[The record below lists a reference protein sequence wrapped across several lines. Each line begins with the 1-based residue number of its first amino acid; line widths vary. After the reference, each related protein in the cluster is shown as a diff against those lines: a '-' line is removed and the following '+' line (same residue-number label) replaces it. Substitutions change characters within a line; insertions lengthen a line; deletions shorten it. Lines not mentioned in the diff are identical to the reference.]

1 MLMVLYFSILT
12 RDKGEQ
18 VFMGMG
24 FGSVRIALNGCSL
37 LSVPGIESSRY
48 ILPGVGSEQ
57 YNRCV
62 SEKEEES

>member
-24 FGSVRIALNGCSL
+24 FGSDRTAMNDCSL
-37 LSVPGIESSRY
+37 LSVPGI
-48 ILPGVGSEQ
+48 
-57 YNRCV
+57 V
-62 SEKEEES
+62 SELN